1 MDRMWQ
7 LILAMPRGF
16 VPKSTCIAKRAIR
29 TRRFPIPR
37 QRSSKPA
44 AANRHKTA
52 FLDATLP
59 LGGSDALAAGEG
71 AAQKNLALGSKG
83 VLPPRAYGSTLPEG
97 GCLHK
102 ACLPSAIFN
111 IENRKIES

>member
-1 MDRMWQ
+1 MREREVSYA
-7 LILAMPRGF
+7 LSNHSLA
-16 VPKSTCIAKRAIR
+16 
-29 TRRFPIPR
+29 RFDV
-37 QRSSKPA
+37 A
-44 AANRHKTA
+44 
-52 FLDATLP
+52 LYATLP